1 MDERITRIEPADSV
15 APGPGAA
22 PVGVIGIILI
32 KLYLVVATLL
42 CLYALIALWP
52 AISPAKTAAAE
63 PSQVTLFLW
72 TFTIYDEVRLLLLVI
87 LAGALG
93 SLVQALR
100 SIYWYVGNRELV
112 KSWLGKYLLQPF
124 AGSALALIFYVV
136 VRGGFFSPQAKFDQT
151 SPFGFTALS
160 AMVGLFSEQA
170 VLKLKQVAETVLA
183 KPGPGKNPHPQKD
196 STTP

>member
-112 KSWLGKYLLQPF
+112 KKNGI
-124 AGSALALIFYVV
+124 A
-136 VRGGFFSPQAKFDQT
+136 FSP
-151 SPFGFTALS
+151 
-160 AMVGLFSEQA
+160 
-170 VLKLKQVAETVLA
+170 
-183 KPGPGKNPHPQKD
+183 
-196 STTP
+196 